1 MRRLFVG
8 AITNNVYGQFAS
20 STPTLKGGTARGRTS
35 KLTSDTRN
43 HEGERGNALRRLDV
57 PHRLFDP
64 CGAARTSARGT
75 RVRVDV
81 GAGTFTHSVLPS
93 GSGRAARQTPRHL
106 AIYRSCWPPVIQI
119 WTDRDIAEEGAPAI
133 LNLATSPAIEG
144 QTGLYLNGRT
154 VAHWIS
160 ASFASNGGFDGKDSA
175 ERRRIHPVRTAR
187 YSRRTI
193 SKSSSAEVAAAW
205 LSKVISPCCISTT
218 RSQISNVCA

>member
-1 MRRLFVG
+1 MVSHYRCAYVSTTCRAHVAPAVKAPISPKPGRPIQRMRLSETRGCAVG
-8 AITNNVYGQFAS
+8 ASKAGNAS
-20 STPTLKGGTARGRTS
+20 PSSDIPILLAAGDPNMDRQRYCRGR
-35 KLTSDTRN
+35 RA
-43 HEGERGNALRRLDV
+43 G
-57 PHRLFDP
+57 DP
-64 CGAARTSARGT
+64 Q
-75 RVRVDV
+75 
-81 GAGTFTHSVLPS
+81 S
-93 GSGRAARQTPRHL
+93 GH
-106 AIYRSCWPPVIQI
+106 IPPAV
-119 WTDRDIAEEGAPAI
+119 
-133 LNLATSPAIEG
+133 EG

>member
-1 MRRLFVG
+1 L
-8 AITNNVYGQFAS
+8 APAK
-20 STPTLKGGTARGRTS
+20 P
-35 KLTSDTRN
+35 
-43 HEGERGNALRRLDV
+43 
-57 PHRLFDP
+57 
-64 CGAARTSARGT
+64 
-75 RVRVDV
+75 
-81 GAGTFTHSVLPS
+81 
-93 GSGRAARQTPRHL
+93 QTPRHL
-106 AIYRSCWPPVIQI
+106 ALYRSCWPPVIQI
-119 WTDRDIAEEGAPAI
+119 WTDRDIAEGGARAI

-154 VAHWIS
+154 VARRIS
-160 ASFASNGGFDGKDSA
+160 ASFASNGGFDSKDSA

>member
-1 MRRLFVG
+1 MPRR
-8 AITNNVYGQFAS
+8 
-20 STPTLKGGTARGRTS
+20 R
-35 KLTSDTRN
+35 
-43 HEGERGNALRRLDV
+43 
-57 PHRLFDP
+57 
-64 CGAARTSARGT
+64 
-75 RVRVDV
+75 
-81 GAGTFTHSVLPS
+81 
-93 GSGRAARQTPRHL
+93 ARQ
-106 AIYRSCWPPVIQI
+106 
-119 WTDRDIAEEGAPAI
+119 EGGARAI
-133 LNLATSPAIEG
+133 LNLATSPAVEG